1 MFRWLSLCVLLF
13 AACAKDQEHGHA
25 MSAPRQPARLLFN
38 EAAPRGT
45 GERNEFGEKADH
57 LELFN
62 AGEAITLEPG
72 AWFISDAPADPM
84 RYELPSVFIAA
95 HGYLLVWCD
104 DVDVDGQQAHAGF
117 KLSNAGEHL
126 SLWHLRE
133 DALEL
138 VDSIT
143 LIPHTRKG
151 CTQGHPSDAPSVWRM
166 LAEPTPGHAN
176 SAALSA
182 R

>member
-1 MFRWLSLCVLLF
+1 MLRWSLLCALLC
-13 AACAKDQEHGHA
+13 AACAKDQDHGHVVPV
-25 MSAPRQPARLLFN
+25 SRQPARLRFN

-45 GERNEFGEKADH
+45 GARNEFGEKADH

-72 AWFISDAPADPM
+72 AWFISDDDADPM
-84 RYELPSVFIAA
+84 RYELPPAFIAE
-95 HGYLLVWCD
+95 HGHLVVWCD
-104 DVDVDGQQAHAGF
+104 DVDLDAQQAHAGF

-126 SLWHLRE
+126 GLWHLRG

-151 CTQGHPSDAPSVWRM
+151 GTQGRPLDGPGPWCM
-166 LAEPTPGHAN
+166 LAEPTPGRAN
-176 SAALSA
+176 SAAASK